1 MLIAIPKHKLN
12 FYLEMDTAFSQLAL
26 QQVKYCMTVY
36 RRAPGPYNY
45 QDFTLPAH
53 VKGRFH
59 LWAPGDVF
67 KTNHNPATRH
77 EPRVHG
83 DRYWPLIAL
92 CSMHTAISQSTP

>member
-36 RRAPGPYNY
+36 RWAPGPYNY
-45 QDFTLPAH
+45 QDFTLPVH

-59 LWAPGDVF
+59 LWAPPVMF
-67 KTNHNPATRH
+67 LKQITIQLHVMNPGYM
-77 EPRVHG
+77 E
-83 DRYWPLIAL
+83 
-92 CSMHTAISQSTP
+92 TAIGL